1 MLTKTYNE
9 RRLTGLLDRTNQSPL
24 LTMFEA
30 QPRALLASWV
40 LSKLPV
46 QLLDLSTYA
55 QLKHELIVL

>member
-30 QPRALLASWV
+30 QPRALLASLV